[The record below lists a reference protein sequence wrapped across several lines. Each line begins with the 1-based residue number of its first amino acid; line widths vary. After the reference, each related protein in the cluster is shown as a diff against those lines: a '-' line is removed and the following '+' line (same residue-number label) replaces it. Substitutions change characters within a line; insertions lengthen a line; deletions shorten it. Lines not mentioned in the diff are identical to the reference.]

1 MEAAAATRSISI
13 QIRTNSRP
21 LRRRVAPFSSFAR
34 GSVFPRRVLC
44 PSFLGNKKEL
54 ASRVARPPE
63 ISTEEHLLL
72 RLDSKLQPCPAKSP
86 TAARADPATPCSLT
100 PRAVDLRGRGD
111 GGAGAAAAA
120 RGSSLHT
127 SYFIQAC
134 GFYNLRLYARR
145 LAPLRPPVTT
155 P

>member
-1 MEAAAATRSISI
+1 METAATRSISI

-34 GSVFPRRVLC
+34 GSVFPR
-44 PSFLGNKKEL
+44 
-54 ASRVARPPE
+54 
-63 ISTEEHLLL
+63 
-72 RLDSKLQPCPAKSP
+72 PAKSP

-100 PRAVDLRGRGD
+100 PRSVDPRGRGD